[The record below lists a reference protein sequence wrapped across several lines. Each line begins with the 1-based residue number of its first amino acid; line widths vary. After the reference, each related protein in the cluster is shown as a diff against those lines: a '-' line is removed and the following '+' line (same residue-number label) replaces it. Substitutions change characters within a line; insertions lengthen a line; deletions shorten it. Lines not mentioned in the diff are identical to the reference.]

1 MSNEA
6 SNNITGNIGGLL
18 NGAFQLAGNYFSNK
32 TSSNLNPPT
41 MKPSGSYTYSKIA
54 SNNFSAPKTD
64 FSVNMKL

>member
-1 MSNEA
+1 MSNEV

-32 TSSNLNPPT
+32 TSNNST
-41 MKPSGSYTYSKIA
+41 TVKPGYTYSKIA
-54 SNNFSAPKTD
+54 SNNFSVPKTN